1 MIRNL
6 TRSLRRGN
14 RNDRQS
20 RQMDLNAVVGSGATA
35 FGVRRQPEPLA
46 PEPRERG
53 QRERDS
59 RRVRQDAIREAKLR
73 RMRGRSGESSE
84 QEDGAPSQREREY
97 MRHRFDRE
105 GYDAIHPL
113 SPLQHAVL
121 GRPPNRI
128 WQQGDV
134 DFATWRGMTEQERDA
149 YRDRISA
156 RRNAEARHRF
166 WEHEESGDGVNR
178 FHLREAFRNHFPDEG
193 LQRGRGE

>member
-46 PEPRERG
+46 PEPRERRE
-53 QRERDS
+53 RERDS

-84 QEDGAPSQREREY
+84 QEGGDPSQEERENLVGIDPVLRDILMTRY
-97 MRHRFDRE
+97 D
-105 GYDAIHPL
+105 GYGR
-113 SPLQHAVL
+113 QGL
-121 GRPPNRI
+121 GR
-128 WQQGDV
+128 
-134 DFATWRGMTEQERDA
+134 FGMG
-149 YRDRISA
+149 
-156 RRNAEARHRF
+156 RF
-166 WEHEESGDGVNR
+166 G
-178 FHLREAFRNHFPDEG
+178 
-193 LQRGRGE
+193 RGRGE